1 MTGTIAELRL
11 LLERAAQQRPHLTSR
26 LEKAAFLLLLRPIRE
41 LSNDVWLVGA
51 EDGLRYYAVRKG
63 ECECSDYLR
72 HGAGH
77 PCKHRL
83 ALFLHRALGD
93 KACRRREEKRE
104 VARQSDRGPAAASAR
119 DRRGG

>member
-11 LLERAAQQRPHLTSR
+11 LLDRAARQRPHLTGR
-26 LEKAAFLLLLRPIRE
+26 LEKAACLVLLRPIRE
-41 LSNDVWLVGA
+41 LAEDVWLVGA
-51 EDGLRYYAVRKG
+51 EDGLRSYRVRRG

-93 KACRRREEKRE
+93 RTCGRGGEN
-104 VARQSDRGPAAASAR
+104 GPAMPSSHR
-119 DRRGG
+119 NRGG